1 MNKRKDYFTVEHL
14 IKTTI
19 FVVMASLLQACS
31 SERTAN
37 VENFRNA
44 LNHKFHLKKQK
55 ICFSDSGFRF
65 PVAISNKEKSTT
77 DLVAKLNALT
87 SAGLVHRKKIIKQL
101 KRNRRG
107 INMGFAFNYRLT
119 GSGYEASKRIRTNK
133 KWVRKFCYAN
143 SHANKIISFSQ
154 PKTLKNRT
162 TTQVVY
168 SLTLTKVAKW
178 ARRKKFLNQFPQV
191 KKHIDLITQPTQH
204 KATLQLGK
212 KRWVIQSM

>member
-1 MNKRKDYFTVEHL
+1 MDKRNHYFTL
-14 IKTTI
+14 NCLTKMTI
-19 FVVMASLLQACS
+19 FIVMTLLLYACS

-37 VENFRNA
+37 IENFRNA
-44 LNHKFHLKKQK
+44 LNQKFHLKKQK
-55 ICFSDSGFRF
+55 MCFSDIGFRF
-65 PVAISNKEKSTT
+65 PVAISNKEKSTSQ
-77 DLVAKLNALT
+77 LMAKLNALT

-119 GSGYEASKRIRTNK
+119 GSGYEASKRVRTNK

-154 PKTLKNRT
+154 PKTLKNKT

-178 ARRKKFLNQFPQV
+178 ARGKKFLTQFPQV
-191 KKHIDLITQPTQH
+191 KKHIDLITQPVQH

-212 KRWVIQSM
+212 ERWIIQ